1 MVILTFI
8 LVYLVSFA
16 ILLIDHYID
25 NKSQIVYVKDLI
37 DSIKP
42 MVYIWFP
49 IFNTITLIGF
59 VILLVVHKLWK
70 LFRLDILWENF
81 RNIKLR

>member
-1 MVILTFI
+1 MIILTFI

-16 ILLIDHYID
+16 ILLIDYYID
-25 NKSQIVYVKDLI
+25 NKSQIFYVKDLI

-59 VILLVVHKLWK
+59 VILLVVYKLWK